1 MLNFKQYIAEEAE
14 LDKELEE
21 VADIQT
27 RIKMKAAM
35 RRNKAKIKLGKKK
48 AMRKVASK
56 EVLQKR
62 ARRQARKAVLD
73 KILKG
78 KEKGELSYGAR
89 ASIEKRVNKRAALI
103 TRLARKLL
111 PTVRKADR
119 AKFSSKGK

>member
-62 ARRQARKAVLD
+62 ARRQ
-73 KILKG
+73 
-78 KEKGELSYGAR
+78 
-89 ASIEKRVNKRAALI
+89 
-103 TRLARKLL
+103 
-111 PTVRKADR
+111 
-119 AKFSSKGK
+119 